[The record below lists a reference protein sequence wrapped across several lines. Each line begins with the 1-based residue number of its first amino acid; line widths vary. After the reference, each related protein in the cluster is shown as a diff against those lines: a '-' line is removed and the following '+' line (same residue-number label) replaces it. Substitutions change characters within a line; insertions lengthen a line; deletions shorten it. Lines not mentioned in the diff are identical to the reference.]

1 MLDFSAVVG
10 VDATATRSCF
20 LMMVQLMR
28 SAKVTVVFANMT
40 ASLEE
45 LFRVHKVIGENDVVI
60 PLLDDALEWCEERV
74 LVK

>member
-28 SAKVTVVFANMT
+28 SAKVTVVFANMN
-40 ASLEE
+40 ASLEA
-45 LFRVHKVIGENDVVI
+45 LFRVHKVIGDNDVVI

-74 LVK
+74 LIK